1 MTKARIPPLR
11 ALQLRARTSSS
22 AETSS
27 DTNSEDDN
35 RDITGTAPLTWLTHQ
50 RVLRAQ
56 QLLESTGL
64 PVEEVARRCGFSSAA
79 AENANPGSEGITRS
93 KATAGSRPCARGSV
107 SGPMTSRYSATEP
120 GQPCVRISGTA
131 PGSGDLTCR
140 KWMSCPSISVRY
152 CG

>member
-1 MTKARIPPLR
+1 MTEARIPPLR

-27 DTNSEDDN
+27 DTNSGDDN

-79 AENANPGSEGITRS
+79 AMRPHFRRFTGSAPAAYRS
-93 KATAGSRPCARGSV
+93 TFGEPEPV
-107 SGPMTSRYSATEP
+107 S
-120 GQPCVRISGTA
+120 
-131 PGSGDLTCR
+131 
-140 KWMSCPSISVRY
+140 
-152 CG
+152 